1 MSKIG
6 MRAVLWASRREAAP
20 LSPVLDRP
28 FLQHVVEQL
37 VDRGVDRICMVLHDG
52 WQEARDLLG
61 DGSRWGI
68 QVSVHMLQDRPKL
81 ADFEAFCGGESDLQ
95 VLFGDICR
103 LPALPEK
110 GQDLI
115 GGEAAWP
122 SLYFHDERDRS
133 EWTGWARLQ
142 SRDLPHFAAAVAGGA
157 DWRCAMQSGGLS
169 LKKVFL
175 EGASL
180 SCESAAAI
188 LQSNRVALEGGYSGL
203 YWDGVETSPGVRLA
217 RGVHLPADAVL
228 QGPCYLG
235 EECWVGGSCQIG
247 PYAVLGKRSVV
258 ERGTLVA
265 RSVVAEETYLGPRLD
280 VRDSL
285 VRANVIQNTRLGTE
299 LRIEERFVASSLR
312 APLLPRQW
320 WKYALVPVL
329 TGLLLLWR
337 LL

>member
-1 MSKIG
+1 MKKIG

-20 LSPVLDRP
+20 LAPVLDRP

-37 VDRGVDRICMVLHDG
+37 VDRGVDRICILLPDE

-68 QVSVHMLQDRPKL
+68 QVSVQMLQDRPRQ
-81 ADFEAFCGGESDLQ
+81 ADFETACACEGGLQ
-95 VLFGDICR
+95 VLFGDLCR
-103 LPALPEK
+103 LPALPEQ

-115 GGEAAWP
+115 GGDAAWP
-122 SLYFHDERDRS
+122 SLYFHDEGDRS

-157 DWRCAMQSGGLS
+157 DWRSAMQAGGLS

-180 SCESAAAI
+180 SCESASAI
-188 LQSNRVALEGGYSGL
+188 LQSNRIALAGGYSGL
-203 YWDGVETSPGVRLA
+203 YWDGVEARPGVKVA
-217 RGVHLPADAVL
+217 RGVHLPSDAVL
-228 QGPCYLG
+228 HAPCYLG
-235 EECWVGGSCQIG
+235 EECWVGRGCQIG

-258 ERGTLVA
+258 ERGTLVG
-265 RSVVAEETYLGPRLD
+265 RSVVAEETYLGPGLE

-299 LRIEERFVASSLR
+299 LHIEERFVASSLR
-312 APLLPRQW
+312 APLMPGHW
-320 WKYALVPVL
+320 WKYALVPGL